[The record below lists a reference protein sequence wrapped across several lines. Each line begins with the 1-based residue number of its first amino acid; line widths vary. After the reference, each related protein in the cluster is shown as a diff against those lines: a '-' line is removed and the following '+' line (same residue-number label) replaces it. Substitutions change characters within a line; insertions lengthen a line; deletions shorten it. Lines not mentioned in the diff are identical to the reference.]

1 MGSNPTLSASLRLK
15 MTRLIAAVT
24 IGQAPRPD
32 LLEPLLARLPADVEV
47 VEVGALD
54 PLGSDDLPK
63 GGVGASPLTTRLR
76 NGRPVTLDEAFLAP
90 LVQVAVGEAERRGAT
105 TTFLLCAGGFP
116 DVRARGVL
124 VRPFDAA
131 AAELRALGAVR
142 IVVVVPIEAQVSP
155 SERKWR
161 AAGFDPVVIVGSPP
175 APDAMTGI
183 SAVVLDY
190 VGHPVADVAA
200 LRAALTVPLIDL
212 GEAGASAAAARFR

>member
-1 MGSNPTLSASLRLK
+1 VIPRLVG
-15 MTRLIAAVT
+15 AVT

-63 GGVGASPLTTRLR
+63 GGVGAYPLTTQLR
-76 NGRPVTLDEAFLAP
+76 DGRPATLDEAFLAP
-90 LVQVAVGEAERRGAT
+90 LVQAAVDEAERRGAT
-105 TTFLLCAGGFP
+105 TTLLLCAGGFP
-116 DVRARGVL
+116 HIRARGVL

-131 AAELRALGAVR
+131 AAELRTLGAVR
-142 IVVVVPIEAQVSP
+142 IVVAVPIDVQIAP

-161 AAGFDPVVIVGSPP
+161 AAGFDPVVVGGPP
-175 APDAMTGI
+175 ALDAPAGI
-183 SAVVLDY
+183 GAVVLDY

-212 GEAGASAAAARFR
+212 GEAGASATAARFR

>member
-1 MGSNPTLSASLRLK
+1 

-32 LLEPLLARLPADVEV
+32 LLEPLMARLPADVAV
-47 VEVGALD
+47 IEVGALD
-54 PLGSDDLPK
+54 PLDSDDLPK
-63 GGVGASPLTTRLR
+63 GGVGAYPLTTQLR
-76 NGRPVTLDEAFLAP
+76 DGRPATLDEAFLAP
-90 LVQVAVGEAERRGAT
+90 LVQAAVDEAERRGAT
-105 TTFLLCAGGFP
+105 TTLLLCAGGFP
-116 DVRARGVL
+116 HIRARGVL

-131 AAELRALGAVR
+131 AAELRTRGAVR
-142 IVVVVPIEAQVSP
+142 IVVAVPIDGQIAP

-175 APDAMTGI
+175 ALDAPAGI

-200 LRAALTVPLIDL
+200 LQAALTVPLIDL
-212 GEAGASAAAARFR
+212 GEAGASATAARFR

>member
-1 MGSNPTLSASLRLK
+1 
-15 MTRLIAAVT
+15 MTRLVGAVT
-24 IGQAPRPD
+24 IGQTPRSD

-63 GGVGASPLTTRLR
+63 GGVGAYRLTTRLR
-76 NGRPVTLDEAFLAP
+76 DERPVTLDEAFLAP
-90 LVQVAVGEAERRGAT
+90 LVQAAVDEAERRGAT
-105 TTFLLCAGGFP
+105 TTLLLCAGGFR

-131 AAELRALGAVR
+131 ASGLRALGAVR
-142 IVVVVPIEAQVSP
+142 IAVVVPVEAQVSP

-175 APDAMTGI
+175 ALDAVTGI
-183 SAVVLDY
+183 SAEVLDY
-190 VGHPVADVAA
+190 VGHPAADVAA

-212 GEAGASAAAARFR
+212 GEAGAAAAAARFR